1 MVKIKFF
8 YFIFE
13 QIVNM
18 RKVLNKL
25 VVLSI
30 LMINNLFIYG
40 QPYPQKDFINPVIG
54 PMEIIGTFCELR
66 PNHFHGG
73 LDIRT
78 NGQIGRPIVAI
89 GDGYISRVNISTV
102 GYGKAIYIT
111 HPNGYTS
118 VYAHLNH
125 FPDKLKWYI
134 EKNQYQLKKFEVEL
148 YPDIELLQVKKGE
161 VIAYSGNTGGS
172 QGPHLHFEI
181 RETKSEA
188 PINPLL
194 FGIKMTDYIAPSI
207 SKVYLYK
214 KDTTYKTVNGHF
226 PSKEFNLY
234 QSTWVKKGKKK
245 IKVTK
250 EISEYKVDFGE
261 YSFGAF
267 MRDYATSK
275 GDNNGVNYIQLYKD
289 GQLIYDCQIEKFL
302 FSTTRMHNCYIDY
315 HKQINSGIKIHKL
328 FIDNGNLLG
337 FYEKSPTD
345 GWFLINDTL
354 PHEFKMIAK
363 DVYGNATTKILVLK
377 GDEQHGIKVESNVWL
392 NKQAKYCLAD
402 TKNHFVIDNK
412 FKITINEN
420 TLYNH
425 YRLSII
431 KNYGDNITIG
441 NRQVPLDKKMT
452 ISMKLN
458 ENQLK
463 ISNKLVWCYENG
475 KSFGGFNDNGWFT
488 AQVKEMGTYYITTDS
503 IKPTITPISL
513 NKNKYFAFK
522 ISDNLSGIK
531 AFDFYI
537 NDEWV
542 LLDYESKSALVY
554 GYIPN
559 SLEKGIN
566 TIRLIVTDERGNKK
580 EFNKSIIIK

>member
-1 MVKIKFF
+1 MPIDFF
-8 YFIFE
+8 LITFE

-18 RKVLNKL
+18 RKTAFQLILFSLLMLN
-25 VVLSI
+25 
-30 LMINNLFIYG
+30 NFIVYC
-40 QPYPQKDFINPVIG
+40 QPFPQNQFINPVIG

-89 GDGYISRVNISTV
+89 GDGYISRINISTI
-102 GYGKAIYIT
+102 GYGKALYVT

-125 FPDKLKWYI
+125 FPEKIKWYI
-134 EKNQYQLKKFEVEL
+134 EKNQYLLKKFDVEL

-161 VIAYSGNTGGS
+161 IIAYSGNTGGS

-181 RETKSEA
+181 RETKTEA

-194 FGIKMTDYIAPSI
+194 FGLKMTDYLAPSI
-207 SKVYLYK
+207 SNVYLYK
-214 KDTTYKTVNGHF
+214 KDTAFKTVNGYY
-226 PSKEFNLY
+226 PSKELNLY
-234 QSTWVKKGKKK
+234 QTSYIKKGKKK

-250 EISEYKVDFGE
+250 EIKQYELSFGE

-289 GQLIYDCQIEKFL
+289 GALIYDCQIEKFL

-328 FIDNGNLLG
+328 FIDKGNLLG
-337 FYEKSPTD
+337 FYEKSPSD
-345 GWFLINDTL
+345 GWFIINDTI
-354 PHEFKMIAK
+354 PHEFKIIAK
-363 DVYGNATTKILVLK
+363 DVNGNLSSKEFTIK
-377 GDEQHGIKVESNVWL
+377 GNETNGIKIESTIWL
-392 NKQAKYCLAD
+392 NKQSKYCNANNTHLF
-402 TKNHFVIDNK
+402 TIDNK
-412 FKITINEN
+412 FKITLPEYS
-420 TLYNH
+420 LYDN
-425 YRLSII
+425 YRLNFY
-431 KNYGDNITIG
+431 KNYGDNITVG
-441 NRQVPLDKKMT
+441 NRQVPLDKRMT
-452 ISMKLN
+452 IAIKLN
-458 ENQLK
+458 DNQQK

-475 KSFGGFNDNGWFT
+475 KSFGGVNEHGWFS
-488 AQVKEMGTYYITTDS
+488 AQVKEFGTYYLTTDS
-503 IKPTITPISL
+503 VKPIITPVTL
-513 NKNKYFAFK
+513 NKNRYFAFK

-531 AFDFYI
+531 SFDFYV

-559 SLEKGIN
+559 PLAKGIN
-566 TIRLIVTDERGNKK
+566 TIKLVVTDERGNKK
-580 EFNKSIIIK
+580 EYIKNIAIK

>member
-1 MVKIKFF
+1 
-8 YFIFE
+8 
-13 QIVNM
+13 
-18 RKVLNKL
+18 
-25 VVLSI
+25 
-30 LMINNLFIYG
+30 MISG

-78 NGQIGRPIVAI
+78 NGQIGRPIIAI
-89 GDGYISRVNISTV
+89 GDGYISRINISTV
-102 GYGKAIYIT
+102 GYGKALYIT

-125 FPDKLKWYI
+125 FPEKLKWYI
-134 EKNQYQLKKFEVEL
+134 EKNQYHLKKFEVEL
-148 YPDIELLQVKKGE
+148 YPEMELIQVKKGE

-181 RETKSEA
+181 RETKTEA

-194 FGIKMTDYIAPSI
+194 FGLKMTDYLPPAI
-207 SKVYLYK
+207 SNIYLYK
-214 KDTTYKTVNGHF
+214 KDTAFKTVNGHY
-226 PSKEFNLY
+226 PSRELNMY
-234 QSTWVKKGKKK
+234 QTTFIKKGKKK
-245 IKVTK
+245 VKVVK
-250 EISEYKVDFGE
+250 EIKQFDLAFGE
-261 YSFGAF
+261 YSFGAY
-267 MRDYATSK
+267 MRDFATSK

-289 GQLIYDCQIEKFL
+289 SQLIYDCQIEKFL

-328 FIDNGNLLG
+328 FIDNGNLLE
-337 FYEKSPTD
+337 FYEKSPSN
-345 GWFLINDTL
+345 GWFTINDTM
-354 PHEFKMIAK
+354 PHEFKIIAK
-363 DVYGNATTKILVLK
+363 DVNGNRTIKILIIK
-377 GDEQHGIKVESNVWL
+377 GNEMNGTKVESNIWL
-392 NKQAKYCLAD
+392 NKQAKYCKAD
-402 TKNHFVIDNK
+402 RNNQFFIENK
-412 FKITINEN
+412 FRITIPEN
-420 TLYNH
+420 SLYDN
-425 YRLSII
+425 YRLNFY
-431 KNYGDNITIG
+431 KNYGDNITVG
-441 NRQVPLDKKMT
+441 NRQVPLDKKMN
-452 ISMKLN
+452 IAIKLN

-475 KSFGGFNDNGWFT
+475 KSFGGSLENGWFS
-488 AQVKEMGTYYITTDS
+488 AQVKELGSYYLTTDS
-503 IKPTITPISL
+503 IKPSITPLVL
-513 NKNKYFAFK
+513 NKNRYFAFK

-542 LLDYESKSALVY
+542 LLDYESKSALVF

-566 TIRLIVTDERGNKK
+566 TIKLIVTDERGNKK